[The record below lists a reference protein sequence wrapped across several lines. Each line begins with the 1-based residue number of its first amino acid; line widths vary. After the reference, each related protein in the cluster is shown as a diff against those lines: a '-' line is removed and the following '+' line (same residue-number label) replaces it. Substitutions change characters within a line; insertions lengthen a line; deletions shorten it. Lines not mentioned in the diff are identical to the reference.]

1 MPIATLWKRL
11 LRDLH
16 LVADQTHILA
26 PWTTSKWG
34 NLSAKLYWT
43 STMMILKKYLLEFFV
58 MFDLSDKIV
67 GEVENENCR
76 ALDQRGVKR

>member
-1 MPIATLWKRL
+1 
-11 LRDLH
+11 
-16 LVADQTHILA
+16 
-26 PWTTSKWG
+26 
-34 NLSAKLYWT
+34 
-43 STMMILKKYLLEFFV
+43 MMILKKYLLAFFV